1 MQGDLLLNEAHANLS
16 LYDLS
21 TGTCFSTA
29 LESNAT
35 VVSSIGVV
43 STAED
48 IVSEMMRER
57 RVAEQEGRAVHSG
70 FIYILPAYNP
80 DM

>member
-1 MQGDLLLNEAHANLS
+1 MYN
-16 LYDLS
+16 LS

-29 LESNAT
+29 LESKAT

-48 IVSEMMRER
+48 IVSGMIGER
-57 RVAEQEGRAVHSG
+57 RVVEEEERTAYKRFVH
-70 FIYILPAYNP
+70 ILPAYNAGT
-80 DM
+80 